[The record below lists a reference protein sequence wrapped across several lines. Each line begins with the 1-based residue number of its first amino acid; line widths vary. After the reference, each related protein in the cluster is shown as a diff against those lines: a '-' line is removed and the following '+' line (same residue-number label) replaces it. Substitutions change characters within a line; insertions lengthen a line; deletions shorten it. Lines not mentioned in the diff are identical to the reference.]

1 MLQDLN
7 FLREPATQ
15 VPMECQPRTPQE
27 VLNHPSMSVEA
38 KRATLASWA
47 SDRHAVPNFPGV
59 RQIENGSLVSLAE
72 ILQALRD
79 LDDEP
84 RTDTFSNLVSLAE
97 FRKQHR
103 MRPRPWG
110 RSTFSSDDDP
120 PPRPAAASFPV
131 NYSRVNAVGTLAA
144 AEQSQC
150 QVVERSRTDRP
161 PGHSARRRCWQ
172 QVIEVSGC

>member
-59 RQIENGSLVSLAE
+59 RQLENGSLVSLAE
-72 ILQALRD
+72 ILQALRE

-84 RTDTFSNLVSLAE
+84 GPETSSNLVSLVE
-97 FRKQHR
+97 FRGRHR
-103 MRPRPWG
+103 ARSMPWRVSTPRP
-110 RSTFSSDDDP
+110 DDDP

-131 NYSRVNAVGTLAA
+131 SYLKVDAVGSLAA
-144 AEQSQC
+144 GEQS
-150 QVVERSRTDRP
+150 
-161 PGHSARRRCWQ
+161 RCRAL
-172 QVIEVSGC
+172 